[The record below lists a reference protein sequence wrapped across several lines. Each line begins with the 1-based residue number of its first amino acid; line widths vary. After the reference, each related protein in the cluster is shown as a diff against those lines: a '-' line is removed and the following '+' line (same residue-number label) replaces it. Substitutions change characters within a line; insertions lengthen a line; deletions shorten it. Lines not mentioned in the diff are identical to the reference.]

1 MKSKLK
7 FKKVQIF
14 AVIEALLLSSVE
26 ALEITILFFCFTS
39 CSTSKMLE
47 ASKNFA
53 QNENA
58 IPYGKIEELSD
69 FDSNIPDFFAENKSF
84 ARNASLSN
92 DWSSKDDFC
101 VKFTFAN
108 KTLQENSFT
117 ENSSVFYC
125 DDFLTQDWQNTISI
139 LADFYN
145 STKSKIEIYFG
156 VKLGSSKSLI
166 FSNQKILEPGENKNI
181 SFYFGNSF
189 CDFDKNESDLKT
201 EKTKTELKNDILKNK
216 KTLYVI
222 FKSPLKNGNLYL
234 DNLRLVKK

>member
-1 MKSKLK
+1 MKSF
-7 FKKVQIF
+7 FKSSKNLF
-14 AVIEALLLSSVE
+14 GNFRFFMVIEALE
-26 ALEITILFFCFTS
+26 TMILFFCLTS
-39 CSTSKMLE
+39 CTTSKLFDKSE
-47 ASKNFA
+47 NQNFSKS
-53 QNENA
+53 ENA

-69 FDSNIPDFFAENKSF
+69 FDLNIPEFFAENKSF

-92 DWSSKDDFC
+92 DWSSKDELC

-108 KTLQENSFT
+108 KSLQENFAQ

-125 DDFLTQDWQNTISI
+125 DDFLTQDWQNTVSI

-145 STKSKIEIYFG
+145 STKTQIEICFG
-156 VKLGSSKSLI
+156 VKLEDFDSLF
-166 FSNQKILEPGENKNI
+166 FSNQEILEPGENKNI
-181 SFYFGNSF
+181 SFNFGNFF
-189 CDFDKNESDLKT
+189 CDFSDDKNAESKLENK
-201 EKTKTELKNDILKNK
+201 ILRQK